1 MFLAIAY
8 LMIKSLSSLVQIDW
22 YLGAKM
28 EFHGEVGIY
37 TLIGV
42 LIVIGALLMYCV
54 KKVK

>member
-1 MFLAIAY
+1 MQQSGYNNSFNHS
-8 LMIKSLSSLVQIDW
+8 IKIDS

-28 EFHGEVGIY
+28 EFHGAVGIY

-42 LIVIGALLMYCV
+42 LAVIGAFLMYCV